1 MTAFAAIRSTFPPP
15 TRFIRPAM
23 TVSSQLRFQAQT
35 RQASFSSYLVS
46 PKELSEALKKNS
58 PTKISTFPRVI
69 PLCAAWFM
77 PNDPEGRTG
86 IDVFRKHRIPQA
98 RFFDLDAIKDTE
110 SPYPHMLPTAEAFA
124 GAMSELGI
132 RREDEVVVYD
142 SEELGIFSAPRVG
155 WTLRVFGHPKVHI
168 LNNYRLWVRDNY
180 PTETGE
186 LQQPEKTNYPVPNYD
201 SKLVIPYLELKEI
214 AKEHRKEGAKEVE
227 ILDARSHDRWAGTDP
242 EPRPGLSSGHIPGS
256 KSLPFQELLD
266 PETKTFLPS
275 AELRKIF
282 EGHDVDE
289 TKSIISSCGTGVTAT
304 IIETALGLA
313 EYGDPGIRRVYDGS
327 WTEWAQRVKPT
338 DGLIKKPIFPENLA
352 CVIDNRNT
360 TMSMGR
366 KIFHC
371 AVDETALTTNISEI
385 KKWTTSGAIT
395 LVVPLYTLERLHTLK
410 KAGSQVAINAREA
423 VRFLDRATSG
433 KDNVASE
440 RVILQGPMEQYEDWS
455 EAEKFFLPE
464 FEEEEEAAHGPIP
477 EDGSIP
483 QDTREDKGKGQRESP
498 TAPTDDLSQMLL
510 SKLNFKKDSDAVS
523 ATSAGTHSG
532 PASRPSSRSSRTSP
546 ECANNHVASNG
557 AEPKDSE
564 FKGHR
569 RTASGSTIPVVPPV
583 LRPLISALLWRIH
596 SGPDSSNAAKTCIL
610 ISNDRPTQ
618 IWAQKFGIGVKNIHQ
633 LRTSIQYEEREYK
646 NRCKYV
652 EKTQSTSA
660 EPKPLL
666 SYEEESEEDELVF
679 VPRGR
684 GKGASRNGG
693 SRGGNSRKTSAP
705 AKPAAPPVEKTM
717 EVPTQP
723 IDPNSFSR
731 SLGVAPKQQ
740 ATVDLST
747 QTGASRGIA
756 GASRNNANSRRGA
769 ARGPVRGGSRGR
781 GKLWVP

>member
-1 MTAFAAIRSTFPPP
+1 MAFAAIRTLSSPARFMRP
-15 TRFIRPAM
+15 TMP
-23 TVSSQLRFQAQT
+23 VSQQLRHQTQT
-35 RQASFSSYLVS
+35 RQVSLSSYLVT
-46 PKELSEALKKNS
+46 PKELSEALKKNPS
-58 PTKISTFPRVI
+58 TKISTSPRVV

-77 PNDPEGRTG
+77 PNDPQGRKG

-110 SPYPHMLPTAEAFA
+110 SPYPHMLPTAETFA
-124 GAMSELGI
+124 EAMSELGI
-132 RREDEVVVYD
+132 RRDDEVVVYD
-142 SEELGIFSAPRVG
+142 SEELGIFSAPRMG

-168 LNNYRLWVRDNY
+168 LDNYRLWVRDNY

-186 LQQPEKTNYPVPNYD
+186 PQQPEKTNYPVPTYD

-227 ILDARSHDRWAGTDP
+227 ILDARSQGRWAGTDP
-242 EPRPGLSSGHIPGS
+242 EPRPGLPSGHIPGS
-256 KSLPFQELLD
+256 KSLPFQELLN
-266 PETKTFLPS
+266 PETKSFRSP

-282 EGHDVDE
+282 EERDVDA

-313 EYGDPGIRRVYDGS
+313 EYGDQNIRRVYDGS

-338 DGLIKKPIFPENLA
+338 DGQLRLATASLLRPYNRLRVLIPNI
-352 CVIDNRNT
+352 
-360 TMSMGR
+360 MSAGR
-366 KIFHC
+366 KVFHC

-385 KKWTTSGAIT
+385 KKWATNGAIT
-395 LVVPLYTLERLHTLK
+395 LIVPLYTLERLHALK

-440 RVILQGPMEQYEDWS
+440 RVILQGPMEQFENWS

-464 FEEEEEAAHGPIP
+464 FEEEPEETY
-477 EDGSIP
+477 GSVPDDPP
-483 QDTREDKGKGQRESP
+483 QDKREDKERDQPKSIP
-498 TAPTDDLSQMLL
+498 ATDDLSQMLL
-510 SKLNFKKDSDAVS
+510 SKLNFKRDADAVS
-523 ATSAGTHSG
+523 IPSTGTHSA

-546 ECANNHVASNG
+546 ECANNHTTNG
-557 AEPKDSE
+557 EEIQDQTA
-564 FKGHR
+564 KGHR
-569 RTASGSTIPVVPPV
+569 RTASGSTIPMVPPV
-583 LRPLISALLWRIH
+583 LRPLLSALLWRLH
-596 SGPDSSNAAKTCIL
+596 AGPDASNATKTCIL
-610 ISNDRPTQ
+610 ITNDRSTQ
-618 IWAQKFGIGVKNIHQ
+618 VWAQKFGIGVKNIHQ

-652 EKTQSTSA
+652 EKTQSA
-660 EPKPLL
+660 EPKSLL

-684 GKGASRNGG
+684 GKGASRGGG
-693 SRGGNSRKTSAP
+693 SRGGNNRKTSAP
-705 AKPAAPPVEKTM
+705 SKPVAPPLETTM
-717 EVPTQP
+717 EIPTQP

-731 SLGVAPKQQ
+731 SLGVTPKPQ

-747 QTGASRGIA
+747 QAGASRGIA
-756 GASRNNANSRRGA
+756 GASRNNGNSRRS
-769 ARGPVRGGSRGR
+769 ARGSARGGSRGR

>member
-1 MTAFAAIRSTFPPP
+1 MAFAAIRSSLPSP
-15 TRFIRPAM
+15 TRFIRPTMAP
-23 TVSSQLRFQAQT
+23 SQQIRHQAQT
-35 RQASFSSYLVS
+35 RQISFSSYLVS
-46 PKELSEALKKNS
+46 PKELSEALKKNPS
-58 PTKISTFPRVI
+58 TKISTSPRVI

-86 IDVFRKHRIPQA
+86 IDVFRKHRVPQA
-98 RFFDLDAIKDTE
+98 RFFDLDSIKDTE
-110 SPYPHMLPTAEAFA
+110 SPYPHMLPTAETFA
-124 GAMSELGI
+124 DAMSELGI
-132 RREDEVVVYD
+132 RRDDEVVVYD

-155 WTLRVFGHPKVHI
+155 WTLRVFGHPRVHI

-180 PTETGE
+180 PVETGE
-186 LQQPEKTNYPVPNYD
+186 PLQPEKTSYPVPNYD
-201 SKLVIPYLELKEI
+201 SKLVIPYLEMKEV

-227 ILDARSHDRWAGTDP
+227 ILDARSQGRWAGTDP

-266 PETKTFLPS
+266 PETKTYLPPD
-275 AELRKIF
+275 ELRKIF
-282 EGHDVDE
+282 DSRDLDK

-313 EYGDPGIRRVYDGS
+313 EYGDPSIRRVYDGS

-338 DGLIKKPIFPENLA
+338 DGLIKK
-352 CVIDNRNT
+352 T
-360 TMSMGR
+360 TMSAGR
-366 KIFHC
+366 KVFHC

-385 KKWTTSGAIT
+385 KKWATNGAIT
-395 LVVPLYTLERLHTLK
+395 LIVPLYTLERLHALK

-423 VRFLDRATSG
+423 VRFLDRVTSG
-433 KDNVASE
+433 KDNVVAE

-464 FEEEEEAAHGPIP
+464 FEEEPEATEGAIP
-477 EDGSIP
+477 ANGRML
-483 QDTREDKGKGQRESP
+483 QDKQGEKGIDHRKSNS
-498 TAPTDDLSQMLL
+498 ATDDLSQMLL

-523 ATSAGTHSG
+523 VTSTGTHSV
-532 PASRPSSRSSRTSP
+532 PVSPPSSRSSRTSP
-546 ECANNHVASNG
+546 ECANNHATNG
-557 AEPKDSE
+557 DESKDYKN
-564 FKGHR
+564 KGHR
-569 RTASGSTIPVVPPV
+569 RTTSGAIIPVVPPT
-583 LRPLISALLWRIH
+583 LRPFLSALLWRLH
-596 SGPDSSNAAKTCIL
+596 KSPEASNAAKVPIL

-652 EKTQSTSA
+652 EKTQTT
-660 EPKPLL
+660 EPKSLL
-666 SYEEESEEDELVF
+666 AYEEESDEDELVF

-684 GKGASRNGG
+684 GKGGSKGGGSKSGG
-693 SRGGNSRKTSAP
+693 SRGGSNRKNSAP
-705 AKPAAPPVEKTM
+705 PKPAAPPVESTI
-717 EVPTQP
+717 EIPTQP

-731 SLGVAPKQQ
+731 SLGVTPKQR

-747 QTGASRGIA
+747 QSGASRGIA
-756 GASRNNANSRRGA
+756 GASRNNANARRGA
-769 ARGPVRGGSRGR
+769 SRGQSRGGSRGR